1 MLYISTLE
9 ADFSSKQT
17 YLGVVEQF
25 VTEND
30 HCKDGHEACENC
42 NCRVLMKVIA
52 MKALS
57 CFANTLLNNY
67 SKDKCED
74 INTSKVSRKSTKF
87 D

>member
-1 MLYISTLE
+1 
-9 ADFSSKQT
+9 
-17 YLGVVEQF
+17 
-25 VTEND
+25 
-30 HCKDGHEACENC
+30 
-42 NCRVLMKVIA
+42 MKVIV

-74 INTSKVSRKSTKF
+74 IITSKVSRKLATF